1 MKPVEL
7 LAPAGSPEALD
18 AAIGEGADAVYLG
31 LKNFNARMRSANFAY
46 SQFEGALKVMHRM
59 GRKLYVTVNTVFEQR
74 EADRLYQL
82 LKYLAA
88 LGPDGLIVQDFGVA
102 AMARE
107 NFPSLKLHAS
117 TQMNIAGAR
126 GANALS
132 RYGFSRV
139 VLARELSLAELRDCR
154 ANTNMELEVFIH
166 GALCI
171 SASGLCLFS
180 SYLGGKSAN
189 RGMCTQAC
197 RRYYH
202 RDDEGGY
209 YFSPAD
215 LQLLERVPDIANAGV
230 SSFKIEG
237 RMKSAEYVGTVV
249 SAYRLVLD
257 ALAADEGEEEVR
269 EKIQQGLGI
278 LRNDF
283 ARTKT
288 RFYFDEDL
296 MPKTTFVGVDAVS
309 GTPADSDEAGSQA
322 VPGEAAGSGF
332 DTAAVSGN
340 PASRW
345 TDPPASLDW
354 LNPAQDGGTGIP
366 LGNILKVRGAE
377 DERRA
382 LIRIEGTSQS
392 VSSSI
397 LTARLLPKPGDS
409 IRLHRA
415 DDSDR
420 QSHKLTAVEPEW
432 PAGGNG
438 SADGKESARTGEG
451 STGVWIS
458 IPEGFDVGD
467 TVYMIQ
473 TRAMSKRYTPVIPHN
488 LDSFRRMPGRDKAP
502 IPDLPNF
509 RKGDV
514 ESGGFPEG
522 LYAAVSRIDDLYIL
536 QSSRPVR
543 AMLTYTRKTAAY
555 LLGKGKTPLPF
566 NPGEIILVLD
576 PYFPQSAE
584 AVFAEEVKELME
596 KGYRQFVVNNPG
608 HFSCF
613 RTASLARHG
622 STGNGFTG
630 KGYAMGSG
638 FKEPEGTGSSRTA
651 KPPVLIAGPYLYIFN
666 RWANQFVSDLGAD
679 NFISPLEN
687 NRQNLEKTVSPGRRV
702 LTFITVFAYPALF
715 RIRADLSKVYGFKD
729 FSDSREEQFRLVSG
743 PDGSMVYPEKPFS
756 IVDKIPFL
764 REAGFSRFILDLSGP
779 PLKKTDYRNIVKSAK
794 DALPLPDISRF
805 NWKDGFYQVE
815 GVKA

>member
-1 MKPVEL
+1 MKPLEL

-82 LKYLAA
+82 LKYLAG

-102 AMARE
+102 AMVRD

-117 TQMNIAGAR
+117 TQMNIASAR

-132 RYGFSRV
+132 KYGFSRV
-139 VLARELSLAELRDCR
+139 VLARELCLAELRDCR
-154 ANTNMELEVFIH
+154 ANTNMELETFVH
-166 GALCI
+166 GALCV

-202 RDDEGGY
+202 RDDDGGY

-215 LQLLERVPDIANAGV
+215 LQLLERVPDLADAGI

-257 ALAADEGEEEVR
+257 ALAADAGEEKVQAAITEGI
-269 EKIQQGLGI
+269 EI

-296 MPKTTFVGVDAVS
+296 LLKTAVS
-309 GTPADSDEAGSQA
+309 ADSNEAAEA
-322 VPGEAAGSGF
+322 VPGKPAARHW
-332 DTAAVSGN
+332 V
-340 PASRW
+340 
-345 TDPPASLDW
+345 DPPSSLDW
-354 LNPAQDGGTGIP
+354 LNPAQNGGTGIP
-366 LGNILKVRGAE
+366 LGNIIKVRGE
-377 DERRA
+377 GEEKRA
-382 LIRIEGTSQS
+382 LIPALST
-392 VSSSI
+392 
-397 LTARLLPKPGDS
+397 LPKPGDS

-420 QSHKLTAVEPEW
+420 QSHKLISVESDGS
-432 PAGGNG
+432 AGG
-438 SADGKESARTGEG
+438 AGKA
-451 STGVWIS
+451 GVWLS
-458 IPEGFDVGD
+458 IPEGFGAGD
-467 TVYMIQ
+467 AVYLIQ
-473 TRAMSKRYTPVIPHN
+473 TRAMSKRYAPVIPHS
-488 LDSFRRMPGRDKAP
+488 LDTFRRMPGRDKAP
-502 IPDLPNF
+502 LLELPNF
-509 RKGDV
+509 RKGDAGG
-514 ESGGFPEG
+514 GGFPEG

-543 AMLTYTRKTAAY
+543 AMLAYTRKTAAY
-555 LLGKGKTPLPF
+555 LLGSGKAPLPF

-576 PYFPQSAE
+576 PYFPQSME
-584 AVFAEEVKELME
+584 AVLAEEVKELME

-613 RTASLARHG
+613 RDPMRAKAAGANAARSPKPLA
-622 STGNGFTG
+622 
-630 KGYAMGSG
+630 
-638 FKEPEGTGSSRTA
+638 
-651 KPPVLIAGPYLYIFN
+651 LIAGPYLYIFN

-687 NRQNLEKTVSPGRRV
+687 NRQNLEKTVGPGRRV

-715 RIRADLSKVYGFKD
+715 RLRSDLSKVYGFKD
-729 FSDSREEQFRLVSG
+729 FSDSREERFALASG
-743 PDGSMVYPEKPFS
+743 PDGSIVYPEKPFS

-764 REAGFSRFILDLSGP
+764 REAGFSRFILDFSGP
-779 PLKKTDYRNIVKSAK
+779 PLKKTAYRDIVKAAK
-794 DALPLPDISRF
+794 DAIPLPDISRF
-805 NWKDGFYQVE
+805 NWKDGFYQQAE
-815 GVKA
+815 GGFVKS

>member
-18 AAIGEGADAVYLG
+18 AAVGEGADAVYLG

-59 GRKLYVTVNTVFEQR
+59 GRRLYVTVNTVFEQR

-82 LKYLAA
+82 LKYLAG

-102 AMARE
+102 AMVRD
-107 NFPSLKLHAS
+107 NFPALKLHAS
-117 TQMNIAGAR
+117 TQMNIASAR

-132 RYGFSRV
+132 KYGFSRV
-139 VLARELSLAELRDCR
+139 VLARELSLGELRDCR
-154 ANTNMELEVFIH
+154 ANTNMELEIFVH
-166 GALCI
+166 GALCV

-197 RRYYH
+197 RRQYH
-202 RDDEGGY
+202 RDDDGGY

-215 LQLLERVPDIANAGV
+215 LQLLERVPDLADAGV
-230 SSFKIEG
+230 NSFKIEG

-257 ALAADEGEEEVR
+257 ALAADEGEEAVQ
-269 EKIQQGLGI
+269 EKIAEGLGI

-288 RFYFDEDL
+288 RFYFDENL
-296 MPKTTFVGVDAVS
+296 MSKAPVGADA
-309 GTPADSDEAGSQA
+309 PDES
-322 VPGEAAGSGF
+322 GEAPTADAGKP
-332 DTAAVSGN
+332 AAPHWV
-340 PASRW
+340 
-345 TDPPASLDW
+345 DPPASLDW

-366 LGNILKVRGAE
+366 LGNILKVRGAGE
-377 DERRA
+377 ERRA
-382 LIRIEGTSQS
+382 LIPAGPA
-392 VSSSI
+392 SSS
-397 LTARLLPKPGDS
+397 AQAGSPAPRPGDS

-420 QSHKLTAVEPEW
+420 QSHKLTVVE
-432 PAGGNG
+432 
-438 SADGKESARTGEG
+438 SDG
-451 STGVWIS
+451 STGIWLS

-467 TVYMIQ
+467 AVYLIQ
-473 TRAMSKRYTPVIPHN
+473 TRAMSKRYAPVIPHN
-488 LDSFRRMPGRDKAP
+488 LDTFRRMPGRDKAP
-502 IPDLPNF
+502 PLELPNF
-509 RKGDV
+509 RKGDAGG
-514 ESGGFPEG
+514 GGFPEG

-543 AMLTYTRKTAAY
+543 AMLAYTRKTAAY
-555 LLGKGKTPLPF
+555 LLGSGKAPLPF

-584 AVFAEEVKELME
+584 TAFAEEVKELMDR
-596 KGYRQFVVNNPG
+596 GYRQFVVNNPG

-613 RTASLARHG
+613 RTTGPARP
-622 STGNGFTG
+622 
-630 KGYAMGSG
+630 ARQ
-638 FKEPEGTGSSRTA
+638 SSA
-651 KPPVLIAGPYLYIFN
+651 KPPILIAGPYLYIFN
-666 RWANQFVSDLGAD
+666 RWANQFVSEMGAE

-702 LTFITVFAYPALF
+702 LTFITLFAYPALF

-729 FSDSREEQFRLVSG
+729 FSDSREEQFTLVSG
-743 PDGSMVYPEKPFS
+743 PDGSIVYPEKPFS
-756 IVDKIPFL
+756 LVDKIPFL
-764 REAGFSRFILDLSGP
+764 REAGFSRFILDFSGP
-779 PLKKTDYRNIVKSAK
+779 PLKKTAYRDIVKAAK
-794 DALPLPDISRF
+794 DTIPLPDISRF
-805 NWKDGFYQVE
+805 NWKDGFYQAE
-815 GVKA
+815 GARGIDGAPRGIGGGVKS